1 MNIQRTLLVASVLFS
16 GVTASGCSGGDAARP
31 VPLAQVP
38 ERDAIQGA
46 PSTATVA
53 STKLTLDGTVWRD
66 SMPGAD
72 SPGVLASVTVSTV
85 DKSAMPANLVLSRL
99 FVVRGSEVWVSGLA
113 DEGQWA
119 PPGSVARMARGGP
132 DWPGRGTVDIVVRM
146 DGPNGTIYLAQ
157 RAVEVQHPE

>member
-1 MNIQRTLLVASVLFS
+1 MHLQRTLLVAAVLFS
-16 GVTASGCSGGDAARP
+16 GVAASGCSGGDAATP

-46 PSTATVA
+46 PTTATIA
-53 STKLTLDGTVWRD
+53 STKLILDGTVWRD

-85 DKSAMPANLVLSRL
+85 DKSPMPANLTLSRL
-99 FVVRGSEVWVSGLA
+99 FVVRGSEVWLSGLS

-119 PPGSVARMARGGP
+119 PKGSMVRMARGGP
-132 DWPGRGTVDIVVRM
+132 DWPGQGTVDIVVRM
-146 DGPNGTIYLAQ
+146 DGPTGSIYLAQ